1 MTCISGII
9 VNGCLLRLS
18 KNQLDCNW
26 FSAYKKV
33 LKIEIA
39 LGKKCF
45 QNATVERHPV
55 SKRRL
60 RLKNDALINR
70 FKST

>member
-9 VNGCLLRLS
+9 VHGCLLRLS
-18 KNQLDCNW
+18 KNQLDW

-39 LGKKCF
+39 LENKCF
-45 QNATVERHPV
+45 QNATVERHPA

-60 RLKNDALINR
+60 RLKNGALINR

>member
-18 KNQLDCNW
+18 KNQLDW

-39 LGKKCF
+39 LEKKCF
-45 QNATVERHPV
+45 QNATVERHPA

-60 RLKNDALINR
+60 RLKNGALINR